1 MHRLLKRQISK
12 LLPEELAGDERFSA
26 FLNAVDEAYMAYE
39 SDYAQVERTLE
50 LSSNEL
56 FKSNQQLS
64 AMNLS
69 LEAKVASRT
78 QELEQINCELLEAQ
92 RLSRIGSFEI
102 DFRKMTSNFTEQS
115 AELLQMSLDELQ
127 FDDELIRRLR
137 RKVVKEDIPT
147 IDQLWLKAIQQKED
161 VSIDFRVRNASGAIA
176 YLHWKV
182 KNEFDHEGNLI
193 RLSGTLQDVTE
204 RHLAEERSR
213 LATLIIENS
222 PTVLFRWRVSD
233 NWPVEYVSG
242 NVIQFGYQVEDFINE
257 RINYADIIFNEDLSR
272 VLEELSQFAEL
283 GQTSYV
289 QRYRILR
296 EDGQIRWVEDRT
308 TVEKNGQG
316 EVTHHQGLITDITDR
331 VNAELALQVSEMR
344 FRTLVHNA
352 SDITTI
358 LGGDGTIIYE
368 SASFYRQFG
377 YQEDQIIGQNVFQF
391 LHPDDVAAVSEAFA
405 GVVNQSES
413 SPIIFRFKASN
424 NQWIYLEAIGS
435 NQLDEP
441 AIQGIVVN
449 SRDVSERMQ
458 HQRELQDYAS
468 NLEKINKELDQ
479 FAYIV
484 SHDLK
489 APLRAINNLS
499 QWIEEDLEGKLEG
512 DTVRNF
518 ELLRG
523 RIHRMEA
530 LINGILQYSR
540 AGRAKNENVTIDTH
554 LFVKDIVSNLSP
566 PPHFKV
572 DIEHPLPTIS
582 AEKIAMDQVFSN
594 FISNAIKYN
603 NNPEPFIR
611 VTGQDLGSEYKFGV
625 WDNGPGIA
633 PEFHEKVFMIFQ
645 TLQARD
651 SVESTG
657 VGLAIVKKIV
667 EEKGGKVWLE
677 SEAGKGTA
685 FFFTLPKEETLIS

>member
-1 MHRLLKRQISK
+1 MHRLLKRQIIK
-12 LLPEELAGDERFSA
+12 LLPEELAGDEKISE
-26 FLNAVDEAYMAYE
+26 FLKAVNEAYLAYE
-39 SDYAQVERTLE
+39 SDYSQVERTLE

-69 LEAKVASRT
+69 LEAKVATRT
-78 QELEQINCELLEAQ
+78 RELEQINSELLEAQ

-102 DFRKMTSNFTEQS
+102 DLQTLTSNFTEQS
-115 AELLQMSLDELQ
+115 AALLNMSKEELRFDE
-127 FDDELIRRLR
+127 ELIRRLR
-137 RKVVKEDIPT
+137 RKVVKEDIPA
-147 IDQLWLKAIQQKED
+147 IDQLWIKALQNKED
-161 VSIDFRVRNASGAIA
+161 VSMDFRVRNDSGEIA

-182 KNEFDHEGNLI
+182 KNEFDENGNLV

-213 LATLIIENS
+213 LASLIIENS
-222 PTVLFRWRVSD
+222 RTVLFRWRVSET
-233 NWPVEYVSG
+233 WPVEYVSG
-242 NVIQFGYQVEDFINE
+242 NVSQFGYDMDQFMSQKLF
-257 RINYADIIFNEDLSR
+257 YSDIIYKDDMVR
-272 VLEELSQFAEL
+272 VLEELSQFAEM

-289 QRYRILR
+289 QRYRIITA
-296 EDGQIRWVEDRT
+296 DGEIRWVEDRT
-308 TVEKNGQG
+308 TVEKNVQG
-316 EVTHHQGLITDITDR
+316 DPIHHQGLITDITDQI
-331 VNAELALQVSEMR
+331 NAEQALQISEKR

-358 LGGDGTIIYE
+358 LGPDGSIIYE

-377 YQEDQIIGQNVFQF
+377 YTEEQILGQSVFQF
-391 LHPDDVAAVSEAFA
+391 IHPDDIEAVGEAF
-405 GVVNQSES
+405 GSVLNHLEP
-413 SPIIFRFKASN
+413 SPITFRFKAYN
-424 NQWIYLEAIGS
+424 NQWVYLEAIGN
-435 NQLDEP
+435 NQLDDP
-441 AIQGIVVN
+441 AIRGIVVN

-540 AGRAKNENVTIDTH
+540 AGRVKSENVTIDTH
-554 LFVKDIVSNLSP
+554 HFLKEIVTNLSP
-566 PPHFKV
+566 PAHFNIV
-572 DIEHPLPTIS
+572 IESSLPVIE
-582 AEKIAMDQVFSN
+582 AEKIALDQVFSN

-603 NNPEPFIR
+603 NNPEPFIK
-611 VTGQDLGSEYKFGV
+611 VTGQDLGNEYKFGV

-645 TLQARD
+645 TLQAKD
-651 SVESTG
+651 TVESTG

-677 SEAGKGTA
+677 SEPGKGTA
-685 FFFTLPKEETLIS
+685 FFFTLPKEETLIP